1 MRSSDHSPRFLSVLA
16 LLAGFSLLAVACSAG
31 GVSASS
37 GNGRGPLSERPTTVS
52 EELPQ
57 GDLLTTTTTTVSL
70 SSTTTAPQLTI
81 PSGDDVD
88 LDLPPGTGE
97 VVSGPTVTTIPSD
110 GTSSEDLPFLIVVHA
125 HLDEDYQP
133 YLSEDLTT
141 LDEDLLAG
149 TMDTLNDLAAAV
161 DNYDMLANWQ
171 FSYGL
176 ATALC
181 SDSDGR
187 ALLDSLLAAG
197 HEIGI
202 HTHGAEWMDEAYDA
216 LVDGCGI
223 TPTAA
228 SGLQFSVATG
238 GDPMSGATEWLTAV
252 ESVGIGTAVSA
263 VGLADSPLNA
273 YCSTY
278 DGATLNEKANALLH
292 TWIADPSDICTSD
305 PSGNLAIVTHAGR
318 DSRSLSNVDDTSND
332 FTEADFSS
340 WEGDLS
346 AALTTTDVSATW
358 GIVMALPA
366 LMTES
371 GPNDSS
377 MVSFEEF
384 LQRVDSTFGPTSPL
398 PRGIVSTTASG
409 AADMLLG

>member
-52 EELPQ
+52 GP
-57 GDLLTTTTTTVSL
+57 L
-70 SSTTTAPQLTI
+70 S
-81 PSGDDVD
+81 DDVVPD
-88 LDLPPGTGE
+88 ITGANPDT
-97 VVSGPTVTTIPSD
+97 GPT
-110 GTSSEDLPFLIVVHA
+110 GSSSPTPVIDTATLVDNLPFLVVVHA
-125 HLDEDYQP
+125 HLDEDYRP

-161 DNYDMLANWQ
+161 GNYDMLANWQ

-202 HTHGAEWMDEAYDA
+202 HTHGAEWMDDAYDA
-216 LVDGCGI
+216 LVEGCGI

-228 SGLQFSVATG
+228 SGFQFSVATG
-238 GDPMSGATEWLTAV
+238 DDPMSGATEWLTAV
-252 ESVGIGTAVSA
+252 ESVGIETAVSA
-263 VGLADSPLNA
+263 VGLGDSPLNA

-278 DGATLNEKANALLH
+278 DGATLNERANALLH
-292 TWIADPSDICTSD
+292 TWIADPGDICTSD

-318 DSRSLSNVDDTSND
+318 NSRSLSNVDDTDND
-332 FTEADFSS
+332 FTEADFSA
-340 WEGDLS
+340 WLENLRF
-346 AALTTTDVSATW
+346 ALGNRDETASW

-366 LMTES
+366 LMTDS
-371 GPNDSS
+371 GPNSAALTALDD
-377 MVSFEEF
+377 F
-384 LQRVDSTFGPTSPL
+384 LGEVAPKLVGTTPGH
-398 PRGIVSTTASG
+398 RGIVSTTASG